1 MNTNNALTRVSEA
14 RDALDEARTAMKK
27 AEKGLS
33 AVEKMAEK
41 ADPTRRHP
49 VRTGAILLLLVA
61 LAVGALIG
69 LRNIADS

>member
-1 MNTNNALTRVSEA
+1 MNTNHALTRVKDA

-33 AVEKMAEK
+33 AVEKVAEK
-41 ADPTRRHP
+41 ADPARRRP
-49 VRTGAILLLLVA
+49 VRTAAILLILIGLA
-61 LAVGALIG
+61 LGAVIG